1 VTFTREHN
9 TLFNMIIC
17 KSDLCVIYTSVNIQ
31 PDGMNSIIAKQ
42 QHVNKLDKFTIF
54 RFNKYNRYVN

>member
-1 VTFTREHN
+1 
-9 TLFNMIIC
+9 MIIC